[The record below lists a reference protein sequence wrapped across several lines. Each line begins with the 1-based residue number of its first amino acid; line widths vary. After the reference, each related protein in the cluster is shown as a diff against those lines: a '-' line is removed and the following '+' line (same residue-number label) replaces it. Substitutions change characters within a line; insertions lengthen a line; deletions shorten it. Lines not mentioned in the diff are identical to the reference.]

1 MSDVTKDVKG
11 AAGDAVEG
19 VKDMA
24 GGAADAGKTV
34 VSNIKEKSQNT
45 VSTLFSFGKDQP
57 EDVKLWGVA
66 GAAGIAGALGI
77 AAVTKGVLAV
87 VATVANPFVAVP
99 VGAIGGGM
107 LGWSYMKAN
116 GNGAAEETA

>member
-24 GGAADAGKTV
+24 GDATEAGKTV
-34 VSNIKEKSQNT
+34 VSNIKDKSQAT
-45 VSTLFSFGKDQP
+45 MSTLTGFGKEQP
-57 EDVKLWGVA
+57 EDVKLWGVTAVA
-66 GAAGIAGALGI
+66 GVAGALGI

-87 VATVANPFVAVP
+87 IATVANPFVAVP
-99 VGAIGGGM
+99 VGAIGGGA

-116 GNGAAEETA
+116 ANGGSK